1 MRRLTT
7 IILIATA
14 FATGCAS
21 GGHSSQNNAADGNTL
36 SNGNTLTYDTTVQG
50 KKYSVVAQPLDT
62 TDGYSYTIS
71 VNGRKFIHQTII
83 PVVEGFHHFATAE
96 DALNTGKVVVFKM
109 MKTSD
114 LPALTTQ
121 DLIMLGILTQDG
133 NIKDNK

>member
-1 MRRLTT
+1 MQPIPNMRRLTT
-7 IILIATA
+7 IILIAA
-14 FATGCAS
+14 ALAAGCA
-21 GGHSSQNNAADGNTL
+21 GGGQTPQNNESA
-36 SNGNTLTYDTTVQG
+36 GNTLTYDTTVQG

-109 MKTSD
+109 MNTSD